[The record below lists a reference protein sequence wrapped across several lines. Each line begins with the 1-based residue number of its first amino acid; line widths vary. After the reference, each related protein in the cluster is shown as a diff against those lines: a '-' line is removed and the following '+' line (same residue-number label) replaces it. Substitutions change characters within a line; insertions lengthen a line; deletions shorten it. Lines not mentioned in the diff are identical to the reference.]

1 MDTKSLKN
9 VIRNLIQIGIWGVPG
24 ACILMGIFDLVL
36 GDAYIS
42 LGFIGEKSH
51 GWLFFYTGIAVYLI
65 ELFVY
70 FVILRRR

>member
-9 VIRNLIQIGIWGVPG
+9 VIRYSIQIVIRGIPG
-24 ACILMGIFDLVL
+24 ACILMGVFDIVL
-36 GDAYIS
+36 GDAYSS

-51 GWLFFYTGIAVYLI
+51 GWLFFYTGIVVYLI